1 MQIVSLSERLTLKL
15 QLKLSRQ
22 SAKLALLA
30 LSKREVCRVE
40 VIRLS
45 FSQRLTFSPCYR
57 NHGLTDDFLT
67 AQGSVF
73 QYGLHF
79 LLKFQS
85 VYQY

>member
-1 MQIVSLSERLTLKL
+1 MQIVTLRKSNFKV

-22 SAKLALLA
+22 SAKLV
-30 LSKREVCRVE
+30 LSRHEVCRVE